1 MDRLRRRAEGG
12 LDRLREGLLA
22 QTLAQ
27 VQSTALVRP
36 IRRAAQEA
44 AALAWMEEFPLLVFP
59 CLFQEKVDAAKHRAQ
74 RQLWVEAKPLVHQ
87 GGACRLFTSAGISA
101 GIDLSLHLVA
111 ELAGPELA
119 RRTARQMDYDWR
131 AANGAVVHAAVGR
144 G

>member
-1 MDRLRRRAEGG
+1 MDGLRRRAEGG
-12 LDRLREGLLA
+12 LDRLREGLLD

-74 RQLWVEAKPLVHQ
+74 RQLWVEAQ
-87 GGACRLFTSAGISA
+87 TS
-101 GIDLSLHLVA
+101 DFF
-111 ELAGPELA
+111 ET
-119 RRTARQMDYDWR
+119 TA
-131 AANGAVVHAAVGR
+131 
-144 G
+144 